1 MKLVNKTQFSWA
13 CYDWANS
20 TFATT
25 VLVGLFPVLFNS
37 YYALGV
43 DPGLSTLY
51 LGVFGNS
58 AAALLVML
66 LAPTLGV
73 IADRRGWRKRFLALF
88 TALGVIATAGLFFVG
103 EGNWSA
109 AIALFALGCVGFF
122 GGLGFYDALL
132 VSISSRGDRDRVSAF
147 GYGLGY
153 LGGGVLFLLNVWMVL
168 NPEALGIPD
177 KATAVKIAFVSVAVW
192 WFLFSLPLFYKVPEP
207 AASAGAAEVMG
218 WAELGATLKKI
229 LGMKSVTTFLLAYW
243 LYIDALG
250 TVAQMAVDFGIKLG
264 FASDSL
270 IKAILIVQFVSFPA
284 ALVFGWIGQRFGA
297 RRGIY
302 LGLSVYIGLTC
313 WAWFMQTERDFYL
326 MAATV
331 GLVQGGVQS
340 LSRSYFAS
348 LIPAESSGQFF
359 GFYNMLGKFAAVLG
373 PLVVGLTAWLTGN
386 PRLALF
392 TLIFFFGAGAILLSR
407 VKEPVNFQTEDAGA
421 K

>member
-1 MKLVNKTQFSWA
+1 MSRTQFAWA

-20 TFATT
+20 AFATT

-37 YYALGV
+37 YYAAGV
-43 DPGLSTLY
+43 DPGMSTFY
-51 LGVFGNS
+51 LGVYGNS
-58 AAALLVML
+58 LAAAVVML

-73 IADRRGWRKRFLALF
+73 IADRRGLKKAFLAAF
-88 TALGVIATAGLFFVG
+88 TALGVGGTAGLFFVG
-103 EGNWSA
+103 EGQWGL
-109 AIALFALGCVGFF
+109 AIALFALACVGFF

-132 VSISSRGDRDRVSAF
+132 VNVSAPAQRDRVSAF

-153 LGGGVLFLLNVWMVL
+153 LGGGVLFLLNVLMVL
-168 NPEALGIPD
+168 KPEVFGIAD
-177 KATAVKIAFVSVAVW
+177 TASAVKWSFLSVAIW
-192 WFLFSLPLFYKVPEP
+192 WVLFSLPLFLKVSEP
-207 AASAGAAEVMG
+207 RDAGGVAMG
-218 WAELGATLKKI
+218 WREIAAVMRRI
-229 LGMKSVTTFLLAYW
+229 LGMKPVLMFLLAYW

-264 FASDSL
+264 FASDAL

-284 ALVFGWIGQRFGA
+284 AIAFGWIGERFGT
-297 RRGIY
+297 RNGIY
-302 LGLSVYIGLTC
+302 LGLAVYVGVTS

-340 LSRSYFAS
+340 LSRSYYAK
-348 LIPAESSGQFF
+348 LIPAEASGQFF

-373 PLVVGLTAWLTGN
+373 PLVVGATAALTGN

-392 TLIFFFGAGAILLSR
+392 MLVFFFLGGAFLLSR
-407 VKEPVNFQTEDAGA
+407 VREAQPRTVA
-421 K
+421 